1 MTSDWSWLRADDWR
15 ACVADPALLPAR
27 IRAHLEAENNGCK
40 AWFAQRAVQLKTLEG
55 ELRGRIEPHE
65 DSLPELDGPW
75 AYFTRYRE
83 GDDYGQYLRRPR
95 EGGDETVILDVE
107 QEAVGYEYF
116 DEGDVEHSPDH
127 RYLAWAR
134 DTTGDERYTLCIR
147 DLHTGEDVLIIDDV
161 FEVTWGNADTVF
173 FTRVNDELRA
183 SRVMRLTLGQE
194 PVLIFEEQDPRFSVS
209 VGTSRSGDY
218 VMIDSEMTD
227 CNEVMIIRADTIDA
241 APRVVEARTAGL
253 EYWLEHQQDRFVILT
268 NADGA
273 ADYKLVQAPLDSP
286 ARTHWR
292 ELEPCKHGRPLL
304 DVSALGD
311 WLIILERENALPR
324 IRLTH
329 RDGRERVL
337 HFDEAAYALG
347 IDAGLECDAER
358 FRISYSSPTTPGC
371 IFEEVLETGQRLQVK
386 QQVIPS
392 GHDPANYRT
401 ERIWV
406 DSHDG
411 VSVPVTVLYHRN
423 TRLDGTAAALVYGYG
438 AYGSSTPAEFS
449 SSVLSLVDRGMVY
462 AIAHVRGGQELGR
475 DWYES
480 GRLEYKMNS
489 FEDLYA
495 VAQHLV
501 QQKRAA
507 KGRVVLQGASA
518 GGLLVAATCD
528 LAVRRDPGLIA
539 GVVADVPFVDVLS
552 TMSDAQLPLTPSEWS
567 EWGNPVEDAATRAYL
582 SDYSP
587 VDRVG
592 HYAYPAIYVTAGISD
607 PRVTWWE
614 PARWVAR
621 LRECRCNDAPLLLG
635 TNMESGHFGDTGR
648 YGELAE
654 TARELAFILAS
665 AGIPVTADEREQTP
679 VNLTPDTT
687 PDTTQRTNKN
697 TPASVGA
704 S

>member
-227 CNEVMIIRADTIDA
+227 CN
-241 APRVVEARTAGL
+241 
-253 EYWLEHQQDRFVILT
+253 
-268 NADGA
+268 
-273 ADYKLVQAPLDSP
+273 DSP

-329 RDGRERVL
+329 RDGRQRVL

-358 FRISYSSPTTPGC
+358 FRISYSS
-371 IFEEVLETGQRLQVK
+371 
-386 QQVIPS
+386 
-392 GHDPANYRT
+392 
-401 ERIWV
+401 
-406 DSHDG
+406 
-411 VSVPVTVLYHRN
+411 VSVSR
-423 TRLDGTAAALVYGYG
+423 
-438 AYGSSTPAEFS
+438 
-449 SSVLSLVDRGMVY
+449 
-462 AIAHVRGGQELGR
+462 
-475 DWYES
+475 
-480 GRLEYKMNS
+480 
-489 FEDLYA
+489 
-495 VAQHLV
+495 
-501 QQKRAA
+501 
-507 KGRVVLQGASA
+507 
-518 GGLLVAATCD
+518 
-528 LAVRRDPGLIA
+528 
-539 GVVADVPFVDVLS
+539 
-552 TMSDAQLPLTPSEWS
+552 
-567 EWGNPVEDAATRAYL
+567 
-582 SDYSP
+582 
-587 VDRVG
+587 
-592 HYAYPAIYVTAGISD
+592 
-607 PRVTWWE
+607 
-614 PARWVAR
+614 
-621 LRECRCNDAPLLLG
+621 
-635 TNMESGHFGDTGR
+635 
-648 YGELAE
+648 
-654 TARELAFILAS
+654 
-665 AGIPVTADEREQTP
+665 
-679 VNLTPDTT
+679 
-687 PDTTQRTNKN
+687 
-697 TPASVGA
+697 
-704 S
+704 